1 MDRRTFLKKTGQAA
15 AAGTLIAAKSRLEGS
30 AVPGQIRNI
39 VVLMMENRSFDHLLG
54 WMPNSTARQ
63 SGLSYTDNNGIS
75 HSTYPLAPD
84 WTGCGHPDPD
94 HSYDGGRTEV
104 DNGAMDGF
112 LKASTNDIYTIGYYT
127 ERDFQFLPQFA
138 RNFTVC
144 DQYFPSIL
152 GPTFPNRIFQ
162 LCGQTDRLN
171 DSITLCTLP
180 TIFDNLAAAK
190 VSAKYYF
197 SNIPFLALFGGRYE
211 KLTEDYNSFLSDCA
225 AGTLPAVSFI
235 DPAFTLLY
243 NFGNDN
249 HPHSDMRN
257 GDAFLAQTFHAVANS
272 PNWANTVFVMN
283 YDEWGGF
290 FDTVPPPRA
299 LAPNNVDPDLVNGKA
314 LLGCRCPCI
323 IASPWTYGDPANPT
337 VNHTVFDHTSVLKL
351 IESVFGAAPLAA
363 RETSNDVGNLL
374 SAIDLTRAPR
384 AAPALPLPSAVY
396 PQSVCS
402 SSINPGMTPDT
413 DPAEADHNSFQLL
426 ADSPLMLGWPT
437 AL

>member
-30 AVPGQIRNI
+30 AVQGQIRNI

-84 WTGCGHPDPD
+84 WTGCGHPAPD

-190 VSAKYYF
+190 VSA
-197 SNIPFLALFGGRYE
+197 
-211 KLTEDYNSFLSDCA
+211 
-225 AGTLPAVSFI
+225 
-235 DPAFTLLY
+235 
-243 NFGNDN
+243 
-249 HPHSDMRN
+249 
-257 GDAFLAQTFHAVANS
+257 
-272 PNWANTVFVMN
+272 
-283 YDEWGGF
+283 
-290 FDTVPPPRA
+290 
-299 LAPNNVDPDLVNGKA
+299 
-314 LLGCRCPCI
+314 
-323 IASPWTYGDPANPT
+323 
-337 VNHTVFDHTSVLKL
+337 
-351 IESVFGAAPLAA
+351 
-363 RETSNDVGNLL
+363 
-374 SAIDLTRAPR
+374 
-384 AAPALPLPSAVY
+384 
-396 PQSVCS
+396 
-402 SSINPGMTPDT
+402 
-413 DPAEADHNSFQLL
+413 
-426 ADSPLMLGWPT
+426 
-437 AL
+437 

>member
-30 AVPGQIRNI
+30 AVQGQIRNI

-84 WTGCGHPDPD
+84 LTGCGHPDPD

-190 VSAKYYF
+190 VSA
-197 SNIPFLALFGGRYE
+197 
-211 KLTEDYNSFLSDCA
+211 
-225 AGTLPAVSFI
+225 
-235 DPAFTLLY
+235 
-243 NFGNDN
+243 
-249 HPHSDMRN
+249 
-257 GDAFLAQTFHAVANS
+257 
-272 PNWANTVFVMN
+272 
-283 YDEWGGF
+283 
-290 FDTVPPPRA
+290 
-299 LAPNNVDPDLVNGKA
+299 
-314 LLGCRCPCI
+314 
-323 IASPWTYGDPANPT
+323 
-337 VNHTVFDHTSVLKL
+337 
-351 IESVFGAAPLAA
+351 
-363 RETSNDVGNLL
+363 
-374 SAIDLTRAPR
+374 
-384 AAPALPLPSAVY
+384 
-396 PQSVCS
+396 
-402 SSINPGMTPDT
+402 
-413 DPAEADHNSFQLL
+413 
-426 ADSPLMLGWPT
+426 
-437 AL
+437 